1 MHHVRY
7 YYLIRFDQINE
18 INRTDEILELW
29 DRLLNASAVGT
40 IFHMFSISI
49 TMLIK
54 NHNSHKYSNTLLQ
67 EDFQRKSK
75 GVIVIGLYGNRNE
88 ATEH

>member
-1 MHHVRY
+1 MKNSVKSHGRHASCSI
-7 YYLIRFDQINE
+7 LLPDQIRSDYG

-54 NHNSHKYSNTLLQ
+54 NHNSHK
-67 EDFQRKSK
+67 
-75 GVIVIGLYGNRNE
+75 
-88 ATEH
+88 